1 MSLESSRRERER
13 ERDTSDGVETL
24 RACWVKKMVT
34 QFSSHIIHH
43 SNSIFSLTQNKTHLV
58 SILNH
63 IFRLFNQTFCQNC
76 GPHPLTLQK
85 TKRPISSS
93 RLQTHLQQSS
103 KLLFF
108 NSPQHN
114 HNLHQKTHNQ
124 KPINTE
130 NPNLNPRILRSK
142 TKITKMRCGFL
153 FLGINLCMYENGGVG
168 LKKKERN

>member
-1 MSLESSRRERER
+1 MGWRRLGLVRLKKWSLSFHH
-13 ERDTSDGVETL
+13 TL
-24 RACWVKKMVT
+24 FIT
-34 QFSSHIIHH
+34 QTLFFHSLKIKFSSLITCH

-108 NSPQHN
+108 NNPQQN
-114 HNLHQKTHNQ
+114 HNLHQKTHKQ
-124 KPINTE
+124 KFTKTHKHRKPKPKPK
-130 NPNLNPRILRSK
+130 NP
-142 TKITKMRCGFL
+142 
-153 FLGINLCMYENGGVG
+153 
-168 LKKKERN
+168 

>member
-13 ERDTSDGVETL
+13 EREIRVMGWRRLGLVGLKKWSLSFHHTL
-24 RACWVKKMVT
+24 FIT
-34 QFSSHIIHH
+34 QTLFFHSLKIKFSSPITHH

-76 GPHPLTLQK
+76 GPYPLTLQK

-108 NSPQHN
+108 NSPQQN
-114 HNLHQKTHNQ
+114 HNLHQKNPQTTIHKNPQTQKTQTQTQESLDQ
-124 KPINTE
+124 KPK
-130 NPNLNPRILRSK
+130 S
-142 TKITKMRCGFL
+142 
-153 FLGINLCMYENGGVG
+153 
-168 LKKKERN
+168 